1 MKNEVKSYSELIA
14 EMEKMRRRV
23 AELEILEAEQKRKEK
38 SIKKSKN
45 RLRTIIDAS
54 KDAMIA
60 IDQKGLMTIFNPAA
74 ERMFGRKKE
83 DMIGQPLN
91 CLMPGEYREQHQS
104 FVRDFYTRGDP
115 NRAIG
120 KTIELPALGR
130 NGNIFPIE
138 LSVSVGQYD
147 NEKFVFAVIRD
158 ITKRKLTEEAQQQ
171 YTIELQVQNE
181 ELDAF
186 AHTVAHDLKD
196 PLAVLIGFADVL
208 ERDCA
213 RMSEEDIRCYSH
225 IIVRN
230 GRKIN
235 NIISD
240 LLLLASVRKK
250 EEIEIYPLDMGRLV
264 TEAQGR
270 LVNLIEE
277 FQAEITMPDKW
288 PKALGYGPWIEEVW
302 VNYFSNAIKYGGKPP
317 RLQLGAK
324 EDEDGS
330 VCFWL
335 HDNGQGLTPQQQAKL
350 FTPFTRLP
358 HVNSNGHGLGLSI
371 VWRIMKKLGGRVGV
385 ESEPG
390 QGSTFSFVLPGFKQR

>member
-14 EMEKMRRRV
+14 EMERMRRRV

-130 NGNIFPIE
+130 DGNIFPIE

-158 ITKRKLTEEAQQQ
+158 ITKRKLAEDAQQQ
-171 YTIELQVQNE
+171 YTIELQTQNE

-213 RMSEEDIRCYSH
+213 RMSEEDIRCYAH

-230 GRKIN
+230 GHKIN

-250 EEIEIYPLDMGRLV
+250 EEIEIYPLDMGRIV

-270 LVNLIEE
+270 LVNLIDE
-277 FQAEITMPDKW
+277 FQAEIAMPDKW

-324 EDEDGS
+324 EDADGS
-330 VCFWL
+330 VYFWL

-358 HVNSNGHGLGLSI
+358 HVNSKGHGLGLSI